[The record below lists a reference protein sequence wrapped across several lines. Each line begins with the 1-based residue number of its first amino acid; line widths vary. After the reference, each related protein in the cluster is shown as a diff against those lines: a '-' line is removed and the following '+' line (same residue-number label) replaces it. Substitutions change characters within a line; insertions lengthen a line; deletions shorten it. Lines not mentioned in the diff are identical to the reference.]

1 VPRRDHIRPPRS
13 PAAVWSA
20 RILGLLGAA
29 VVLAVGAVVVSM
41 VLPGSDDKDA
51 SSAATP
57 TATPTTAPPKAK
69 RGLTARQRAQ
79 RRRAVAELR
88 RQGYAPVKLAD
99 YRADHVL
106 RVLIGAPAD
115 GAAPGRRA
123 FFFVRGRYVGHDAET
138 PSRRMRPGRQ
148 LEREITL
155 VYTVYPGEHVTRVH
169 FRWTGEALEPREQIP
184 PAFERMPPGFAQ

>member
-13 PAAVWSA
+13 PAAVWTA
-20 RILGLLGAA
+20 RVLALLGAA
-29 VVLAVGAVVVSM
+29 TVLAVGAVVVSL
-41 VLPGSDDKDA
+41 VLPGHDDKEDA

-57 TATPTTAPPKAK
+57 TATPTATPARKAK
-69 RGLTARQRAQ
+69 RGLTTRQRAE

-106 RVLIGAPAD
+106 RVLIGVPTDATVS
-115 GAAPGRRA
+115 GRRA
-123 FFFVRGRYVGHDAET
+123 FFFVRGRYLGHDADT
-138 PSRRMRPGRQ
+138 PSRRVRPGRQ

-155 VYTVYPGEHVTRVH
+155 VYTLYPDGHVTRVH
-169 FRWTGEALEPREQIP
+169 FRWTGSALAPREPIP
-184 PAFERMPPGFAQ
+184 PATARLPI